1 MENNKNSIKWRDVA
15 IIKNTTAVPVC
26 EDCDFEG
33 YLQLDKDKMEYLG
46 DDFYEI
52 YDNLKSKYGVNL
64 DEVDVLYA
72 LDGLLEKLQSKYN
85 CDEDEIQLVS
95 FAPGEESE
103 DLIYDIKTGKY
114 SYDKSKYNDI
124 IDSIIHMG
132 GSINNVD
139 I

>member
-1 MENNKNSIKWRDVA
+1 MENNKNSIKWRDIA
-15 IIKNTTAVPVC
+15 IIKNTTVVPVC
-26 EDCDFEG
+26 EDCNFEDC
-33 YLQLDKDKMEYLG
+33 LRLDKNKMEYLG

-64 DEVDVLYA
+64 DEVNVLYD

-85 CDEDEIQLVS
+85 CNEDEIQLVS

-114 SYDKSKYNDI
+114 SYNEEDYKRI